1 VGRSQQVTRSIVTP
15 LDAASRAS
23 AAAHRLADAKQLYR
37 EAEAVW
43 AYAKRS
49 GDYDL
54 QNGAAEIRLFAERRA
69 GELLAEMAMHPG
81 SRGQGQPRGDGAKI
95 GRATGAPA
103 YPAKREEIGVIKDQ
117 SSKWQQIAKWMYLK
131 IATNEASL

>member
-23 AAAHRLADAKQLYR
+23 AAAHRLADTKQLYR

-54 QNGAAEIRLFAERRA
+54 QNGAAEIRLFAQRRA
-69 GELLAEMAMHPG
+69 SELLAEMAIHPG
-81 SRGQGQPRGDGAKI
+81 VRGQGQPRREGAKM
-95 GRATGAPA
+95 GRSTGTTA
-103 YPAKREEIGVIKDQ
+103 YPAKLAEIGVMKDQ
-117 SSKWQQIAKWMYLK
+117 ASKWLQIARWMHLK
-131 IATNEASL
+131 VATN